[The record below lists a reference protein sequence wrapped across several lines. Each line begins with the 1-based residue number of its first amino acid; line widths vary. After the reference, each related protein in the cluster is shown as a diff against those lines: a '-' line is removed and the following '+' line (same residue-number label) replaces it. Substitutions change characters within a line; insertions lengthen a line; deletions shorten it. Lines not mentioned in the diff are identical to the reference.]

1 MATRLLEAGR
11 AARREGQ
18 NGRESEANVSLEDT
32 KRQKSKQ
39 MELRLD
45 AIGEAESE
53 ETSGEA
59 STATNEDER
68 SGKDHLM
75 EAVVERDNVDEALK
89 RVTQNKGSPGIDGM
103 TVEELPKWLAQ
114 NWGAVR
120 AKLLDGTYQPKPV
133 REVEI
138 PKSGGG
144 VRKLGI
150 PTVLDRLIQ
159 QCVLLVLQPRID
171 PTFSQHS
178 YGFRPGRSAHQALE
192 AAARYIRE
200 GRTWVVDVDLE
211 KFFDRVNHDVLMG
224 RLAKRIGDKR
234 MLRLIRSYLN
244 AGIMVNGVVMASDS
258 GTPQGGPLSPLLAN
272 VLLDEVDKELEK
284 RGHAFARYADD
295 CNVYVGS
302 RRAGERVFEALKR
315 SFEKLQL
322 RINESKSGVA
332 VVTERKFLG
341 HSFTLTPEG
350 EVHFVAAPKAL
361 EALKQKVRALTA
373 RAGGKSMRTVIALL
387 SVQLK
392 GWRQYFR
399 LVQSTRFESLDGWIR
414 RRLRALQLKQ
424 WKTPQT
430 IARELRKRG
439 VPERDGRAVNAH
451 RKRYWAM
458 AKHAGMHKALRTQ
471 ELHRMGLISLA
482 T

>member
-1 MATRLLEAGR
+1 
-11 AARREGQ
+11 
-18 NGRESEANVSLEDT
+18 
-32 KRQKSKQ
+32 
-39 MELRLD
+39 ME
-45 AIGEAESE
+45 
-53 ETSGEA
+53 
-59 STATNEDER
+59 
-68 SGKDHLM
+68 M
-75 EAVVERDNVDEALK
+75 VVERDNVDEALK
-89 RVTQNKGSPGIDGM
+89 RVRQNKGSPGTDGM

-114 NWGAVR
+114 NWEAIR
-120 AKLLDGTYQPKPV
+120 AMLLDGTYQPKPV

-138 PKSGGG
+138 PKSDGGI
-144 VRKLGI
+144 RKLGI

-159 QCVLLVLQPRID
+159 QCVLQVLQPPFD

-200 GRTWVVDVDLE
+200 GRRWVVDVDLE

-234 MLRLIRSYLN
+234 VLRLIRGYLN
-244 AGIMVNGVVMASDS
+244 AGIMVDGVVMARES

-302 RRAGERVFEALKR
+302 RKAGERVFAALKQ
-315 SFEKLQL
+315 SFEKLRL

-341 HSFTLTPEG
+341 HSFVLTPEG
-350 EVHFVAAPKAL
+350 EVHFVVAPKAL

-373 RAGGKSMRTVIALL
+373 RSGGKSMRTVIADL
-387 SVQLK
+387 SRYQR

-399 LVQSTRFESLDGWIR
+399 LVRGDHFNSLDGWIR

-424 WKTPQT
+424 WKTPQA
-430 IARELRKRG
+430 IARAFRQRG
-439 VPERDGRAVNAH
+439 VHGWDGQAVNAH
-451 RKRYWAM
+451 RRRYWAM
-458 AKHAGMHKALRTQ
+458 ARHPGMNKALSTQ
-471 ELHRMGLISLA
+471 ELHRMGLRSLA